1 MITQEFKVIDI
12 NEQSLSECIQNNRSV
27 FLRFYVH
34 FCENKHDRNTIYV
47 VNRLG
52 LNSVADKIFP
62 SFKSIKSS
70 CSLQHLPN
78 LELDISPK
86 NRLKLMS
93 NGHELEKV
101 YVDALMMLLKKN
113 STVVIDTS
121 SDTRGFYIFTDAANL
136 NLDISMISEIYKN
149 KELVEDC
156 VSKALSD
163 CVDVKL
169 FI

>member
-1 MITQEFKVIDI
+1 MIIQEFKVIDI
-12 NEQSLSECIQNNRSV
+12 NEQSLSECIQNNKNV
-27 FLRFYVH
+27 FLRFYIH
-34 FCENKHDRNTIYV
+34 FCENRHDRNTIYV
-47 VNRLG
+47 INRLG
-52 LNSVADKIFP
+52 LNSVADKLFP
-62 SFKSIKSS
+62 SFKSIKSN
-70 CSLQHLPN
+70 CSLQHLPD

-86 NRLKLMS
+86 NRLELMLD
-93 NGHELEKV
+93 GHELEKI

-121 SDTRGFYIFTDAANL
+121 LQTHGFYIFTDAANL
-136 NLDISMISEIYKN
+136 NLDIRMISEIYKN

-163 CVDVKL
+163 CIDVKL